1 MSGFSSFGTQS
12 QPGTATLFG
21 GTSTPNPQQN
31 TSQTGTSLFGAG
43 APATNSMNSTTTP
56 GGIFGNTSNPSG
68 GSLFG
73 NTSTQQQQPAAGGLF
88 GSTANSQQ
96 QPTSG
101 STQPTGGSLF
111 GNVGT
116 QQQQQQPTSGS
127 LFGNVP
133 TTTAAPQAGGGLFG
147 GTATQQPAGGP
158 MFGGTTGSL
167 FGNTNAQQPAGGS
180 LFSGTTTPG
189 GASGSTTAPQQP
201 ATGLFGST
209 MATSA
214 QAAGGSFGST
224 TGTNPLFGNKSPASI
239 FGSQAAPATFTT
251 TATTPSLFGQSA
263 TSLPGQFQAKP
274 SGTLFGSTAQPTR
287 TGSLF
292 GSSLAPPT
300 ASTSSLLGSRS
311 SPTAVPQQQSDP
323 QSQFAGLTQKI
334 DAIAEAWNPNSPQCR
349 FQHYFYNLVDPNQAS
364 LYGRPPNATNE
375 SLWQR
380 AVRDN
385 PDPTCLVPVLALGF
399 DALHMRVEAQT
410 QQAAAQQE
418 KLREL
423 EKRLASLKAVH
434 NDNNMARIQRAVS
447 QNTQISHRL
456 LKLIQHLHL
465 LIPAVRS
472 STIRPE
478 EEALRVALEEIEE
491 EVRRPGGTS
500 KMRGK
505 INELWALVGAV
516 NAARER
522 GQKVGVDG
530 PTEWTVV
537 DEEGLKQIAQILADQ
552 HAGLEHLTKVLQR
565 DLKDLHVI
573 TGNGT
578 EGENLSTENFYS
590 STSTLRTSTLR

>member
-1 MSGFSSFGTQS
+1 MSGFSSFGTQN
-12 QPGTATLFG
+12 QPGTTPFG
-21 GTSTPNPQQN
+21 GTSTPNAGTNLFGNPQQN
-31 TSQTGTSLFGAG
+31 TSQTGTSVFGPA
-43 APATNSMNSTTTP
+43 APATNSANSTTTP
-56 GGIFGNTSNPSG
+56 GGLFGNTSNPG
-68 GSLFG
+68 GGLFG
-73 NTSTQQQQPAAGGLF
+73 NSSTQQQQSSSGGPF
-88 GSTANSQQ
+88 GGTANLQQ
-96 QPTSG
+96 QPTPG
-101 STQPTGGSLF
+101 TAQPTGSNLF

-116 QQQQQQPTSGS
+116 QQQQQQPVSGS

-133 TTTAAPQAGGGLFG
+133 ATAAAQPTGGSLFG
-147 GTATQQPAGGP
+147 GSATQQPAGGGA
-158 MFGGTTGSL
+158 FGGTGGSL
-167 FGNTNAQQPAGGS
+167 FGNTNPQQQAGGS
-180 LFSGTTTPG
+180 LFGGTTTTG
-189 GASGSTTAPQQP
+189 GASGSMSTPQQP

-209 MATSA
+209 SGA
-214 QAAGGSFGST
+214 
-224 TGTNPLFGNKSPASI
+224 NPLFGNKNPANI
-239 FGSQAAPATFTT
+239 FGSQAAPAVATT
-251 TATTPSLFGQSA
+251 TTTTPSLFGQPA
-263 TSLPGQFQAKP
+263 TSLSGQFQAKP
-274 SGTLFGSTAQPTR
+274 SGTLFGSTVQPTR
-287 TGSLF
+287 TGTLF
-292 GSSLAPPT
+292 GNSLTPPIT
-300 ASTSSLLGSRS
+300 STSSLLGSRS
-311 SPTAVPQQQSDP
+311 SPTAVIQQQSDP
-323 QSQFAGLTQKI
+323 QSQFTALTQRI

-349 FQHYFYNLVDPNQAS
+349 FQHYFYNLVDPGQAS

-399 DALHMRVEAQT
+399 DALHMRVEAQS

-418 KLREL
+418 KLKEL

-472 STIRPE
+472 SAIRPE
-478 EEALRVALEEIEE
+478 EETLRVALEEIEE

-505 INELWALVGAV
+505 LNELWALVGAV

-522 GQKVGVDG
+522 GKKVGVDG

-565 DLKDLHVI
+565 DLKDLRVI
-573 TGNGT
+573 TGNGG
-578 EGENLSTENFYS
+578 EGENLNTEKLYS
-590 STSTLRTSTLR
+590 STSTLHASTLRR

>member
-1 MSGFSSFGTQS
+1 MSGFSSFGTHN
-12 QPGTATLFG
+12 QPGTTTLFG

-43 APATNSMNSTTTP
+43 APATNSVNSTTTP
-56 GGIFGNTSNPSG
+56 GGLFGNTSNPSG
-68 GSLFG
+68 GGMFG
-73 NTSTQQQQPAAGGLF
+73 NTSAQQQQPASGGLF
-88 GSTANSQQ
+88 GSATNSHQQ
-96 QPTSG
+96 LPSG

-116 QQQQQQPTSGS
+116 QQQQQPASGS

-133 TTTAAPQAGGGLFG
+133 TATAAPQTGGGLFG

-158 MFGGTTGSL
+158 MFGGTGGSM
-167 FGNTNAQQPAGGS
+167 FGNTNAQQPAGGN
-180 LFSGTTTPG
+180 LFGGTPTPG
-189 GASGSTTAPQQP
+189 GASESTTTPQQP

-214 QAAGGSFGST
+214 PATGGSFGNT

-239 FGSQAAPATFTT
+239 FGSQAAPAAFTT
-251 TATTPSLFGQSA
+251 TAMTPSLFGQSA
-263 TSLPGQFQAKP
+263 TSFPAQFQAKP

-292 GSSLAPPT
+292 GSSLAPPI

-311 SPTAVPQQQSDP
+311 SPTTVIQQQSDP
-323 QSQFAGLTQKI
+323 QSQFAVLTQRI

-349 FQHYFYNLVDPNQAS
+349 FQHYFYNLVDPSQAS

-418 KLREL
+418 KLKEL
-423 EKRLASLKAVH
+423 EKRLASLKAIH
-434 NDNNMARIQRAVS
+434 NDNNMTRIQRAVS

-472 STIRPE
+472 SAIRPE

-505 INELWALVGAV
+505 LNELWALVGAV

-522 GQKVGVDG
+522 GKKVGVDG

-537 DEEGLKQIAQILADQ
+537 DEEGLKQIAQILVDQ

-573 TGNGT
+573 TGDGT
-578 EGENLSTENFYS
+578 DGENLSSEKFYS
-590 STSTLRTSTLR
+590 STSTPRTSTLR